1 MTDTIFAVS
10 SGAGMAG
17 IAVIRVSGPR
27 SRAALKAIAGALP
40 RPRLASLRTIRDP
53 VDGTVIDR
61 GIVLWFP
68 GPNSFTGED
77 SAEFHLHGGPS
88 VAAAM
93 LRTLGGMAG
102 LRPAEAGE
110 FSLRAFRNGKLDLV
124 EAEGLA
130 DLLLARSERQR
141 AQAARLMLGQSSGI
155 FEAWRRDLVELVGR
169 VEAAIDFADEDGVAA
184 AALAEIRPR
193 CQLLR
198 TRMIEAL
205 GSAMAAARV
214 REGLRIVLAGPPNV
228 GKSSLLN
235 RLVERDA
242 AIVSAIP
249 GTTRDAIE
257 ADLLL
262 GGVPAVLIDTAGL
275 RSASGDEIEAEG
287 MARSR
292 RHLANADITLWI
304 SAPDIP
310 GSQPPQGFDSEAI
323 WIENK
328 ADLHATKLIHIR
340 NDSDMT
346 PHYQVSALTGA
357 GVSTLLSALH
367 RRAVALL
374 AGADDAVVVRERQRL
389 AVTRTVA
396 ALDTALS
403 PDIPELE
410 LVAEHLRGAADEL
423 GRLTGRIGIE
433 DVLDAVFRDFCVGK

>member
-17 IAVIRVSGPR
+17 VAVIRVSGPR
-27 SRAALKAIAGALP
+27 SRAALEAISGVLP
-40 RPRLASLRTIRDP
+40 PPRLASLRTLCDP
-53 VDGTVIDR
+53 ANGTVIDR
-61 GIVLWFP
+61 GLVLWFP
-68 GPNSFTGED
+68 GPKSFTGED
-77 SAEFHLHGGPS
+77 SVEFHIHGGQG

-93 LRTLGGMAG
+93 LRVLGGMAG

-110 FSLRAFRNGKLDLV
+110 FSLRAFRNGNLDLV

-141 AQAARLMLGQSSGI
+141 AQAARQMLGHSSSV
-155 FEAWRRDLVELVGR
+155 FETWRRDLIALIAR
-169 VEAAIDFADEDGVAA
+169 VEAAIDFADEDGVAN

-193 CQLLR
+193 CQILR
-198 TRMIEAL
+198 TQMIEAL
-205 GSAMAAARV
+205 GSAAAAARV
-214 REGLRIVLAGPPNV
+214 RDGLRIVLAGPPNV

-235 RLVERDA
+235 RLVQRDA

-262 GGVPAVLIDTAGL
+262 GGVPAILIDTAGL
-275 RSASGDEIEAEG
+275 RADSKDEIEAEG

-292 RHLANADITLWI
+292 RHLSNADISLWI

-310 GSQPPQGFDSEAI
+310 DSQPPRAFDSEAI

-328 ADLHATKLIHIR
+328 ADLHRDELIHLR
-340 NDSDMT
+340 NETGMT
-346 PHYQVSALTGA
+346 PHYRVSALIGD
-357 GVSTLLSALH
+357 GISTLLSALQA
-367 RRAVALL
+367 RAVALL
-374 AGADDAVVVRERQRL
+374 AGADDAIVVRERQRL
-389 AVTRTVA
+389 AVAKTVA
-396 ALDTALS
+396 ALDAALS

-410 LVAEHLRGAADEL
+410 LVAEHLRSASDEL

-433 DVLDAVFRDFCVGK
+433 DVLDAVFRDFCIGK